1 MESDKVITDN
11 IVHALGGSK
20 DTMEHEELKDTDL
33 SQKLFYE
40 GITKVVGIFLLF
52 LKMDIGVEVL
62 VVSICM
68 LIPPSHIFRL

>member
-1 MESDKVITDN
+1 MESDTVITDN

-20 DTMEHEELKDTDL
+20 VNVDHEELTDTDL

-52 LKMDIGVEVL
+52 LNMVIGVEVL
-62 VVSICM
+62 VVSMCM
-68 LIPPSHIFRL
+68 LIPMSHMFRL